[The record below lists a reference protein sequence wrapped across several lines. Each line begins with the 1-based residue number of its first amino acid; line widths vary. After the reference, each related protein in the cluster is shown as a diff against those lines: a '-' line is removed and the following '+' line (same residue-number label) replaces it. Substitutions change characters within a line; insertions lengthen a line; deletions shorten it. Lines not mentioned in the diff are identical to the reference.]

1 MIDESGSGS
10 SSLEEKFGFGG
21 WLIFFQIR
29 IYIGLASMLQI
40 VTTHYIPL
48 GYKLL
53 DIVIIAL
60 SVGTLILF
68 YRKQAVFKI
77 VYIFTVIAVIIMYL
91 IIHEYYYLIASAI
104 VETIIIIALFRS
116 ERVKNTFGQ

>member
-21 WLIFFQIR
+21 WLAFFQIR

-116 ERVKNTFGQ
+116 ARVKNTFGQ